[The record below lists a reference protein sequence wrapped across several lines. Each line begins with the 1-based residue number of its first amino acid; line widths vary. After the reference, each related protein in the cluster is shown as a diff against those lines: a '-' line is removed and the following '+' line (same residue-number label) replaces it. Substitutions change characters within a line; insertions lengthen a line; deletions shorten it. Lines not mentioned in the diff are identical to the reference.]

1 MPDFSNRIA
10 QIMELSR
17 PLPKR
22 IASQLHLDHNLLRTL
37 GTDFKSIAT
46 DLHVWTFFETIDSD
60 LTNPDLVEL
69 ERFPFHAP
77 ITSIKSALLN
87 LRHEVV
93 YPLISD
99 HQECASFG
107 NNNSQTK
114 ASYLD
119 ELAHAVKMACDLRGT
134 IHNDMF
140 LDEKVMVEINGFYEG
155 TVLTPNS
162 HAPIIRV
169 WSTSR
174 SLSDFMRHG
183 PSKLLEDRLAEVTTQ
198 PRQRQHLHHNTR
210 APSLLPDS
218 RPVESIRPESGIP
231 TFKTSHLFT
240 PASEAPPTKASTKS
254 HSKGHRKTKGID
266 EGQGNSQNVRLTTT
280 ASTLIVPTSETE
292 IDPNAPGT
300 AINIEAPVQLETLG
314 PAVDALRAI
323 ASLPTSAFALN
334 PHPHAHL
341 SVSGMNPILTNR
353 RRHSEVPPPQSSLLK
368 PTMAHRDS
376 ASRGRRGSE
385 GAINESLPITF
396 TKPDISQQRLVWVHL
411 PFNNPTWVRVSRKL
425 ETFICH
431 ADFCRTSWE
440 GSQLIKVETV
450 TRNCSVRSIGS
461 LDMSEGDTPNITHV
475 S

>member
-1 MPDFSNRIA
+1 MPDFSNRIE

-17 PLPKR
+17 ALPKS
-22 IASQLHLDHNLLRTL
+22 IASQLHLNNALLRALDTE
-37 GTDFKSIAT
+37 FKAIAT
-46 DLHVWTFFETIDSD
+46 DLHIWTFFETIDSD
-60 LTNPDLVEL
+60 LTNPDLVES

-93 YPLISD
+93 YPLLSD

-107 NNNSQTK
+107 HNNSETK

-119 ELAHAVKMACDLRGT
+119 ELADAVKMACDLSRT
-134 IHNDMF
+134 IHNDML

-155 TVLTPNS
+155 TVLTPNNEP
-162 HAPIIRV
+162 PIIRV

-183 PSKLLEDRLAEVTTQ
+183 PTKLLKDRLAEVTTQ

-254 HSKGHRKTKGID
+254 HSKRHRKTKGMD
-266 EGQGNSQNVRLTTT
+266 EEGQSNSQDVRLTTT
-280 ASTLIVPTSETE
+280 APTLIVPTSEIE

-300 AINIEAPVQLETLG
+300 AINIEVPGRLET
-314 PAVDALRAI
+314 I
-323 ASLPTSAFALN
+323 ETTSLPTPASGLN

-341 SVSGMNPILTNR
+341 SATGMNPISTNR

-368 PTMAHRDS
+368 PTMSHRDS
-376 ASRGRRGSE
+376 ASRSRRGSE

-396 TKPDISQQRLVWVHL
+396 TKPDVSQQRLVWVHL

-425 ETFICH
+425 DTFICH
-431 ADFCRTSWE
+431 ADLCRTFWE
-440 GSQLIKVETV
+440 GSQLIKAGTA
-450 TRNCSVRSIGS
+450 TRNCSVWSIGS
-461 LDMSEGDTPNITHV
+461 LDMSGEDIPNIMHV

>member
-1 MPDFSNRIA
+1 
-10 QIMELSR
+10 MELSR

-22 IASQLHLDHNLLRTL
+22 IASQLHLDHRLLRTL
-37 GTDFKSIAT
+37 GTDFKAIAT
-46 DLHVWTFFETIDSD
+46 DLHIWTFFETIDSD

-99 HQECASFG
+99 HRECASFG

-119 ELAHAVKMACDLRGT
+119 ELARAVKMACDLRGT

-140 LDEKVMVEINGFYEG
+140 LDQKVMVEINGFYEG
-155 TVLTPNS
+155 TVLAPNS
-162 HAPIIRV
+162 DAPIIRV

-198 PRQRQHLHHNTR
+198 PRQRQHLQHNTR
-210 APSLLPDS
+210 ALSLLPDK
-218 RPVESIRPESGIP
+218 PVDSISPESGVP
-231 TFKTSHLFT
+231 TFKTSHLFAP
-240 PASEAPPTKASTKS
+240 PASEAPPTKASTKAS
-254 HSKGHRKTKGID
+254 SKRHRKTD
-266 EGQGNSQNVRLTTT
+266 EMDKESQSNSQDVRLTTT
-280 ASTLIVPTSETE
+280 TPTLVVSTSEIE
-292 IDPNAPGT
+292 IDPNAPLT
-300 AINIEAPVQLETLG
+300 AINLKVPDQLEARGPVVDGLG
-314 PAVDALRAI
+314 VTT
-323 ASLPTSAFALN
+323 SLQTSASAL
-334 PHPHAHL
+334 HPHTQAHL
-341 SVSGMNPILTNR
+341 SVNGMNPISTNR

-368 PTMAHRDS
+368 PTMSHRNS

-411 PFNNPTWVRVSRKL
+411 PFNNPTWVRVSGKL
-425 ETFICH
+425 ET
-431 ADFCRTSWE
+431 
-440 GSQLIKVETV
+440 
-450 TRNCSVRSIGS
+450 
-461 LDMSEGDTPNITHV
+461 
-475 S
+475 